1 MNSGFSPVSWL
12 WKLAVC
18 SLVYAAG
25 AVLGGMLAMALSLD
39 LPRVPG
45 PVDQAL
51 QGIQLFPAG
60 LVYSIGLAAMAIGLV
75 GRWWQ
80 RWFLL
85 VAFLFVINGIGNAIE
100 GTLFTT
106 LGGQF
111 GAAVA
116 FLVPSVTCAFAVA
129 LLFPTPSGMSLA
141 QKFSGFLARSK
152 PAPLAGRVLIA
163 ILAFPVIY
171 LVFGGI
177 VAPVVVP
184 YYEALDFLK
193 IPPLSTL
200 IPVAHVR
207 SVLLLLVSL
216 PIIIGWEGSRAR
228 LILGLG
234 LGHAAAVGVGGLVQA
249 TFFPLVL
256 RWVHGVEIFVD
267 SMVYAW
273 VLVLLFTIKPGEPAR
288 ASGSTRS
295 VGRR

>member
-1 MNSGFSPVSWL
+1 MSSGISPVSWL

-18 SLVYAAG
+18 SVAYATG

-51 QGIQLFPAG
+51 QGILLFPAG

-106 LGGQF
+106 LGGQV

-152 PAPLAGRVLIA
+152 PVPLAGRVLIA

-171 LVFGGI
+171 LAFGGI
-177 VAPVVVP
+177 VAPIVVP

-249 TFFPLVL
+249 TFFPSVL
-256 RWVHGVEIFVD
+256 RWVHGVEIFAD

-273 VLVLLFTIKPGEPAR
+273 VLVLLFADKSRKAGE
-288 ASGSTRS
+288 
-295 VGRR
+295 VG

>member
-1 MNSGFSPVSWL
+1 MSSGISPVSWL

-18 SLVYAAG
+18 SVVYATG
-25 AVLGGMLAMALSLD
+25 AVLGGMLAMALALE
-39 LPRVPG
+39 LPRIPG

-51 QGIQLFPAG
+51 QGIMLFPAG
-60 LVYSIGLAAMAIGLV
+60 LVYSIGLAAIAIGLV

-80 RWFLL
+80 RWLIL
-85 VAFLFVINGIGNAIE
+85 ATFLFVINGIGNSIE

-106 LGGQF
+106 LGGQV

-129 LLFPTPSGMSLA
+129 LLFPTPSGVRLA
-141 QKFSGFLARSK
+141 QKFSWFFARSK
-152 PAPLAGRVLIA
+152 LVPFAGRVLIA

-177 VAPVVVP
+177 VAPIVVP

-200 IPVAHVR
+200 IPVAHAR

-249 TFFPLVL
+249 TFFPSVL
-256 RWVHGVEIFVD
+256 RWVHGIEIFAD
-267 SMVYAW
+267 SLVYAW
-273 VLVLLFTIKPGEPAR
+273 VLVLLFTIKPGESAPA
-288 ASGSTRS
+288 G
-295 VGRR
+295 